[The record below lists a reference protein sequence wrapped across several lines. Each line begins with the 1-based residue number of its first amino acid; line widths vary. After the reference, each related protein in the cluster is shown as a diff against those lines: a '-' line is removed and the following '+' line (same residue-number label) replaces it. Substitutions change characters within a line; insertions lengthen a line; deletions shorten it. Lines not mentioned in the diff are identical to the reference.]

1 MGKRRHVTRLKAA
14 SEIIP
19 RAYLAS
25 ILCATVLVY
34 NLIKRVSDNAGGAGA
49 FEGGDKRTFDLVINN
64 HLDALFVLI
73 GSF

>member
-14 SEIIP
+14 SKIIP

-49 FEGGDKRTFDLVINN
+49 FEGGDKGALDFIVDN
-64 HLDALFVLI
+64 HFHCYVTGVSQA
-73 GSF
+73 